1 MFNFAPA
8 SRVSSGFIRDAG
20 NSKLHYCH
28 TLAIVV
34 TSTLIVCDW
43 IQINISTLDLTRRIV
58 AIVILGH
65 VFQNPQKAAQQL
77 HLLAVHLAQF
87 SLAAFLL
94 LRLLLPVR
102 LQPRNYLVFFR
113 CRNLSFLLRGGIIVW
128 LRIELATRNFMTRSL
143 PVPVSK

>member
-1 MFNFAPA
+1 M
-8 SRVSSGFIRDAG
+8 
-20 NSKLHYCH
+20 
-28 TLAIVV
+28 
-34 TSTLIVCDW
+34 
-43 IQINISTLDLTRRIV
+43 

-77 HLLAVHLAQF
+77 HLLAAHLAQF

-113 CRNLSFLLRGGIIVW
+113 CRNLSFLLRAGGIIVW
-128 LRIELATRNFMTRSL
+128 LRIELATRNSQLYDSQFTCSRFKIKVRFSDAL
-143 PVPVSK
+143 LVSHIENNTKTKNAKHL

>member
-1 MFNFAPA
+1 M
-8 SRVSSGFIRDAG
+8 
-20 NSKLHYCH
+20 
-28 TLAIVV
+28 
-34 TSTLIVCDW
+34 
-43 IQINISTLDLTRRIV
+43 